1 MALEPQAGV
10 CVCDEMKPRL
20 GSDVCSTDVVLR
32 DETIYIVKLLQ

>member
-1 MALEPQAGV
+1 MCV
-10 CVCDEMKPRL
+10 CVGGIEEVEMKPRL